1 VSGRAGIALVVGLI
15 VGGAGGYISAASQV
29 TSAKAET
36 KEARGYQS
44 EFATEN
50 SKLSSENRLLEERM
64 KKMENNSY
72 DRQAIT
78 SCMMVSSIL
87 SSAVSAHLTGQELSS
102 IEKGTMMQY
111 MSSAIVASHGK
122 SRQAAMIDLL
132 DERQKIDNE
141 CLDRARIKADPL
153 APSVK

>member
-1 VSGRAGIALVVGLI
+1 MVVGLI
-15 VGGAGGYISAASQV
+15 VGGAGGYFSAASQV
-29 TSAKAET
+29 TSANEEA

-64 KKMENNSY
+64 KKMESNSY
-72 DRQAIT
+72 DRQAIQ

-87 SSAVSAHLTGQELSS
+87 SSATDAHLTGRMLSS

-111 MSSAIVASHGK
+111 MSSAIVATHGK
-122 SRQAAMIDLL
+122 SRQAAMIDLI

-141 CLDRARIKADPL
+141 CLDRARIKADPMAL
-153 APSVK
+153 GGQ